1 MRLIYDAPTPLP
13 GLRGELLH
21 PRPHPWGQ
29 PGLGQSWRAS
39 AQHCTSSLGSP
50 CGVEPL
56 LRREAFRHGGVTGID
71 AFPEDV
77 YIDHLGFGEAFFRL
91 HIHPF

>member
-1 MRLIYDAPTPLP
+1 MTPPRLSQGSAESCCILAPT
-13 GLRGELLH
+13 RGDSRAWVSHGALALNIARLL
-21 PRPHPWGQ
+21 
-29 PGLGQSWRAS
+29 
-39 AQHCTSSLGSP
+39 LGSP